1 MQDVYQTLA
10 QMGIVLRPAAVP
22 VAAYVPFVR
31 SGKLLSLSGHLARR
45 DGQVHVGRLGASM
58 SLAQGH
64 AAARALA
71 IDLVGT
77 LHAAT
82 GDLCQLAR
90 IVKLTS
96 LVQCTPEFTEQHLV
110 TNGCSELLGELF
122 QEAGRHARTAFGVPQ
137 LPFGACLEIELVA
150 ELR

>member
-1 MQDVYQTLA
+1 MQDVYQRLQ
-10 QMGIVLRPAAVP
+10 QMGIALRPAAAP

-31 SGKLLSLSGHLARR
+31 SGKRLFLSGHLARR

-58 SLAQGH
+58 DLAQGQ
-64 AAARALA
+64 AAARAVG

-82 GDLCQLAR
+82 GDLRHLVR

-96 LVQCTPEFTEQHLV
+96 VVQCTPEFSEQHLV
-110 TNGCSELLGELF
+110 TNGCSELLGQVF

-150 ELR
+150 ELN